1 MSSLQEVTAI
11 QILEEALDAGEYGI
25 EIEISSR
32 EPIVGITSRAK
43 GILYKVK
50 KDIPRFRNLV
60 IKFSPFD
67 PDSKLWIYTGD
78 EKREPQQSEPSNSVN
93 FSLKGMDL

>member
-11 QILEEALDAGEYGI
+11 QILEEALAAGEYGV
-25 EIEISSR
+25 EIEITSQV
-32 EPIVGITSRAK
+32 PILGITSRAK

-60 IKFSPFD
+60 VKFSPFD
-67 PDSKLWIYTGD
+67 PDSKLWIYSGED
-78 EKREPQQSEPSNSVN
+78 RQEPEPFNQIQLPAN
-93 FSLKGMDL
+93 TALDL